1 MILRRLARPM
11 IAALFVS
18 SGIDTL
24 RNPEPRV
31 RTAKPLIDK
40 AAGMAPESV
49 PTDPET
55 LVKVNAGVHVGA
67 GLTLAL
73 GKFPRL
79 SAATLAASMV
89 PTTLAGHAFWEHD
102 DEASRKN
109 HQTQFL
115 KNVSVLG
122 GLLIA
127 AADTG
132 GKPSLGWRAR
142 RASKKAAKR
151 GKETAD
157 SAKGSLTS

>member
-11 IAALFVS
+11 IAAVYIS

-31 RTAKPLIDK
+31 TTAKPFIDK
-40 AAGMAPESV
+40 AAGAMPDSV
-49 PTDPET
+49 PTDAAT
-55 LVKVNAGVHVGA
+55 LVKANAGIHIGA
-67 GLTLAL
+67 GALLAV

-79 SAATLAASMV
+79 SATALAASMV
-89 PTTLAGHAFWEHD
+89 PTTLAGHAFWEHE
-102 DEASRKN
+102 DESWRGT
-109 HQTQFL
+109 HRTQFF
-115 KNVSVLG
+115 KNLSMIG

-142 RASKKAAKR
+142 RAARKATKR
-151 GKETAD
+151 GKDTAE
-157 SAKGSLTS
+157 SARGALPK